1 MILERKYKS
10 LQDKFDNENR
20 KRDELQSAIDRK
32 KIFLT
37 ETTSRE
43 EKLTES
49 IEDIKNEIKVL
60 MQQRD
65 ESSAIVESSKEKAH
79 ELNEELEMI
88 TEQLGRTKTDEFE
101 SKKFAQQQEIIT
113 DLRPF
118 PGIVIFPFYRIQ
130 IFHNYTEKSALK
142 LM

>member
-10 LQDKFDNENR
+10 LQDNFDNENR
-20 KRDELQSAIDRK
+20 KRDEVQSAIDRK

-65 ESSAIVESSKEKAH
+65 ELSAIVESSKEKAH

-101 SKKFAQQQEIIT
+101 SKKFARQQEIIT
-113 DLRPF
+113 DLKRF

-130 IFHNYTEKSALK
+130 IFHNYTEKSTLK